1 MRNRTRSL
9 WIFACITLVF
19 LFQCISQSLAFNDI
33 GKGNGRWKENPP
45 ACREL
50 PLLRLPNT
58 VILSAT
64 EIEET
69 DFLPSHCLVYGM
81 IEEEINF
88 AVKLPSEWNRK
99 LFMGGNGGFAGGFR
113 NWGIDT
119 ALKRGYAT
127 TQTDTGHSAN
137 RLDASWALDNREA
150 EINFGHRAVHLTVT
164 TVKKILSKYYGSDVQ
179 YSYFE
184 GCSRGGGE
192 AMMESQRYPNDF
204 DGVIAGAPAY
214 DWTGSMGLGF
224 VWNQQT
230 MCPDSSPIVPNSKLV
245 LIRNAVIER
254 CDAIDG
260 LMDGLID
267 DPRNCPFDLAIDLPA
282 CQGDVDGM
290 DCFTSAQLAA
300 LQKIYSGPSN
310 SNGQLYP
317 GFLPCGAEDYPD
329 LIGWSFWFTDGRAIL
344 QAGFGIDGPNG
355 QYVFGEQFLKYFV
368 YDDPTY
374 DLHNFDFETDVRD
387 LAHAARILNAT
398 KTNLRHFKALGH
410 KMIMYQGWADPAIT
424 PLGTIDYYEEVLE
437 RMGGR
442 AEVEKFFRLFMVPG
456 MLHCSGGPGP
466 NVADWLTALENW
478 VEKGIE
484 PDSIMGSSQ
493 LGDWTR
499 PLCPY
504 PKVAVYDG
512 SGSIYDASNFTCEN
526 PSVLP

>member
-1 MRNRTRSL
+1 
-9 WIFACITLVF
+9 
-19 LFQCISQSLAFNDI
+19 
-33 GKGNGRWKENPP
+33 
-45 ACREL
+45 
-50 PLLRLPNT
+50 
-58 VILSAT
+58 
-64 EIEET
+64 
-69 DFLPSHCLVYGM
+69 
-81 IEEEINF
+81 
-88 AVKLPSEWNRK
+88 
-99 LFMGGNGGFAGGFR
+99 
-113 NWGIDT
+113 
-119 ALKRGYAT
+119 
-127 TQTDTGHSAN
+127 
-137 RLDASWALDNREA
+137 
-150 EINFGHRAVHLTVT
+150 
-164 TVKKILSKYYGSDVQ
+164 
-179 YSYFE
+179 
-184 GCSRGGGE
+184 
-192 AMMESQRYPNDF
+192 
-204 DGVIAGAPAY
+204 
-214 DWTGSMGLGF
+214 
-224 VWNQQT
+224 
-230 MCPDSSPIVPNSKLV
+230 
-245 LIRNAVIER
+245 
-254 CDAIDG
+254 
-260 LMDGLID
+260 
-267 DPRNCPFDLAIDLPA
+267 
-282 CQGDVDGM
+282 M